1 MQRRSVIPDSEEVS
15 ERKERRRS
23 TGRKISVV
31 LLVAII
37 IIAAFILISQINR
50 GESCPEGERKENGE
64 CVKQPEAPAPITTP
78 PAETSTLISEPGSDE
93 ALRDAQPSSSAALP

>member
-1 MQRRSVIPDSEEVS
+1 MQRRSVIPDSEEIS

-37 IIAAFILISQINR
+37 IIAAFLLISQFNR
-50 GESCPEGERKENGE
+50 GSCPEGERKENGE
-64 CVKQPEAPAPITTP
+64 CVKQPEAPAPITTD